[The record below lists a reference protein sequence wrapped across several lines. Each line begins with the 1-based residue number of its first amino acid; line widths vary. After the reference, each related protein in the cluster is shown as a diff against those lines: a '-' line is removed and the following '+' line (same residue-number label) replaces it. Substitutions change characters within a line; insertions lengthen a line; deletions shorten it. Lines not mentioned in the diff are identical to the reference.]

1 MDVTDPDQLV
11 IVTVE
16 EIIAACQSMAGSP
29 YDDEP
34 VDQLEHALQCASLAR
49 DSGGDR
55 DFVIAAL
62 LHDIA
67 RAPAVAGIPFDGPR
81 EHHGEIAARWL
92 TPRVGAQIAWLAEQ
106 HVPAKRYLVAT
117 DVNYHAQLT
126 EVSARTLLAQGGPM
140 SDEEVAAFRRAPDWR
155 RAVQLRDLDD
165 RAKVPGALVPDL
177 DTYRGDL
184 TAVVAGA
191 LAR

>member
-1 MDVTDPDQLV
+1 MNPWTSSSTRCSAHRWPATREGIATSSSPRCYTTSPVLPPSPESPSTDPASTTAKSQHD
-11 IVTVE
+11 
-16 EIIAACQSMAGSP
+16 GSP
-29 YDDEP
+29 P
-34 VDQLEHALQCASLAR
+34 GSAPRSPGSL
-49 DSGGDR
+49 SN
-55 DFVIAAL
+55 
-62 LHDIA
+62 
-67 RAPAVAGIPFDGPR
+67 
-81 EHHGEIAARWL
+81 
-92 TPRVGAQIAWLAEQ
+92 TS
-106 HVPAKRYLVAT
+106 PAKRYLVAT

>member
-29 YDDEP
+29 YDGEP

-67 RAPAVAGIPFDGPR
+67 RATAVAGIPFDGPR

-106 HVPAKRYLVAT
+106 HVPGQALSRGNRRQLPRTVNRGLGPHPACAGRPDERRRGGGFPTSAGLAT
-117 DVNYHAQLT
+117 GRAT
-126 EVSARTLLAQGGPM
+126 AR
-140 SDEEVAAFRRAPDWR
+140 SR
-155 RAVQLRDLDD
+155 
-165 RAKVPGALVPDL
+165 
-177 DTYRGDL
+177 
-184 TAVVAGA
+184 
-191 LAR
+191 